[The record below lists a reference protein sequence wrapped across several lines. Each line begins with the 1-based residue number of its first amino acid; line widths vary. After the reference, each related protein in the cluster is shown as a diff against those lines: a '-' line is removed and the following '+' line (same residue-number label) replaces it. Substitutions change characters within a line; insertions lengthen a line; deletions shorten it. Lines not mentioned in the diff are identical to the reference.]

1 MKELDALILGL
12 VQGLTEYLPVSS
24 SGHLA
29 VGAEL
34 LGNKDA
40 AENLAFTVLVH
51 AATCLS
57 SIVIFWKP
65 ILDILRDL
73 LKFQWNANTRYT
85 AMLLVA
91 DIPVIIAGLLFADQI
106 DDLFAGNMS
115 VIGAMWLLTATLL
128 LLTTLVSKQE
138 KPLTFLNTFLIGI
151 GQTFAIMPGLSRA
164 GTTIA
169 VGLLLGVERAQVAR
183 FSFLMVIVPVL
194 GKTVLDLKDVLSGD
208 GGSFANLSLVPAT
221 IGFVAAFISG
231 LFACWAMIRLVNKGK
246 VHYFAFYCIAA
257 GILALLIGNG
267 VIQL

>member
-1 MKELDALILGL
+1 MNELDALVLGT

-57 SIVIFWKP
+57 SIIVFWKP
-65 ILDILRDL
+65 ILAIFRDL
-73 LKFQWNANTRYT
+73 FKFEWNANTRYV

-106 DDLFAGNMS
+106 DALFAGNMT
-115 VIGAMWLLTATLL
+115 VIGVMWLLTATLL
-128 LLTTLVSKQE
+128 LLTTLVPKQE

-151 GQTFAIMPGLSRA
+151 GQTLAIMPGLSRA

-169 VGLLLGVERAQVAR
+169 TGLLLGVDRTQVAR

-194 GKTVLDLKDVLSGD
+194 GKTLLDLKDVLSGE
-208 GGSFANLSLVPAT
+208 GGSFASLSLVPSS
-221 IGFVAAFISG
+221 IGFTAAFVSG
-231 LFACWAMIRLVNKGK
+231 LFACWAMVHLVNRGK
-246 VHYFAFYCIAA
+246 VHYFAFYCIGA
-257 GILALLIGNG
+257 GILALLFGTG
-267 VIQL
+267 LIQL

>member
-1 MKELDALILGL
+1 MKETDALLLGL

-57 SIVIFWKP
+57 SIIVLWSVIVSIF
-65 ILDILRDL
+65 RDL
-73 LKFQWNANTRYT
+73 FKFQWNQGTRYT
-85 AMLLVA
+85 AMLLLA
-91 DIPVIIAGLLFADQI
+91 DLPVIIVGLLFADQI
-106 DDLFAGNMS
+106 DELFAGNMS
-115 VIGAMWLLTATLL
+115 VIGAMWLLTAALL
-128 LLTTLVSKQE
+128 LLTTLVPKQE

-151 GQTFAIMPGLSRA
+151 SQTIAIMPGLSRA

-169 VGLLLGVERAQVAR
+169 TGLLLGIRREEVAR

-194 GKTVLDLKDVLSGD
+194 GKTVLDLKDVLTGD
-208 GGSFANLSLVPAT
+208 GGSFASLSLGPAL
-221 IGFVAAFISG
+221 IGFMAAFVSG
-231 LFACWAMIRLVNKGK
+231 LFACWAMLRLVNRGS
-246 VHYFAFYCIAA
+246 VHYFAFYCIAI
-257 GILALLIGNG
+257 GIFALLYGTG
-267 VIQL
+267 VIQF